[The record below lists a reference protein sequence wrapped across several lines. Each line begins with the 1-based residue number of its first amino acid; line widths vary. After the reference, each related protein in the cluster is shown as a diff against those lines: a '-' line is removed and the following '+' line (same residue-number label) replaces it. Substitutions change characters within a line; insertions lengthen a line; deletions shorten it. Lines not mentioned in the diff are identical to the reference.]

1 MIEEDDGSESDD
13 FIVGKIVV
21 KKVIIFLFIK
31 LMLLFEFI
39 VVKVENMKF
48 ILINGKVLNVC

>member
-21 KKVIIFLFIK
+21 KKVSIFLFIK
-31 LMLLFEFI
+31 FMLIFEFI
-39 VVKVENMKF
+39 VVKVENKKF